1 MSTLDWVIVT
11 IFLSLTVFIGL
22 FYTKK
27 ASTIK
32 DYALG
37 GRKFST
43 ATLSATII
51 ATWISGSSLS
61 SSIREIY
68 FGGLSYIFSLSGW
81 VLIFLVIAV
90 FFIPRMGEFLGKLSI
105 AQAMGDIYG
114 REVRIVTIICG
125 FFCGVCTV
133 SAQFKVV
140 SNIVSYFL
148 ETQENY
154 ALYLVS
160 IIVILYSCYGG
171 VRAVAITDVLQA
183 CSFAIF
189 LPSVCLF
196 IWSSFDSKSDVI
208 SAVSNNPMFQFDY
221 TFSSENPNLLSCIA
235 LFIYLVIPAF
245 NPAVF
250 QRVAIAK
257 DLKQAQKAF
266 FIAFACT
273 FIITIFSCTIGVLI
287 WAKNPNLQA
296 NQLIGYF
303 IESCSYPG
311 MLGLTIVGILSM
323 MMSTADSYINSSAV
337 LISYDLPDSFNIKL
351 SSQQQLNLSRICT
364 LVIGIAAIAIASRY
378 QRLLDI
384 FITATSVYTVVSVTF
399 ILAVFGFRSTSK
411 CVFIGM
417 AFGLTTMFIWKGYFE
432 ESTKINCFVPSF
444 IANLLGLLLSHYILR
459 QPGGWVGIKDVQS
472 YNAIMSERKE
482 FFSSYIEI
490 FKNFN
495 LLFTHKNNVPTQTTY
510 LYSSLIVIIS
520 TFIGMCSTSKNI
532 ATEYSIII
540 SLLEQS
546 SLVLATIFITYAI
559 FWFHKIETT
568 KYVPIFWII
577 SMFYTLIF
585 ASTILAIINDFS
597 TINILIL
604 IINNIFILSLIDWRV
619 SLPLSSIV
627 VLMSIL
633 FLNFTTDINF
643 TEFEN
648 FNPNGFYVLI
658 TIFVTIIA
666 FIRPKQI
673 EIDILYS
680 KNTKLNKKL
689 KLQSEELIDFILKP
703 SIENSKFMQQLIIK
717 LTSFVDIL
725 SPACKELKNTATA
738 QDIKSEKLLKEI
750 EYTSE
755 QIQLTTQKLLSFAGN
770 KFNSMKLDVKH
781 FDFVELLEESV
792 QTIKSIYPTNARIQ
806 FYLDNAP
813 DDVDLNGDKFYISY
827 LISNLLLY
835 AMKFSD
841 AGIIKIEASETSLS
855 YDLEQLGVKNVK
867 AIKFSIT
874 GNYQNSTN
882 NISNLLELDLY
893 SDPNLLKEFIGISIC
908 KKIIKAHY
916 GKIFIDRQND
926 ELMSIDVILPIN
938 VYDVRPKKLDVT
950 SEISDSRI
958 VARLFS
964 ILEDEIGIKQASSLL
979 EKLKTKL

>member
-1 MSTLDWVIVT
+1 MNILDWVIVT
-11 IFLSLTVFIGL
+11 IFLSLTIFIGL
-22 FYTKK
+22 IYTKK

-61 SSIREIY
+61 SFMREIY
-68 FGGLSYIFSLSGW
+68 FGGLSYIFSISGW

-105 AQAMGDIYG
+105 AEAMGDLYG

-125 FFCGVCTV
+125 FFCGVCAV
-133 SAQFKVV
+133 AAQFKVV
-140 SNIVSYFL
+140 SNLVSYFMQ
-148 ETQENY
+148 TQENY
-154 ALYLVS
+154 ALYLIS

-196 IWSSFDSKSDVI
+196 IWSSLDSKADVI
-208 SAVSNNPMFQFDY
+208 SAVSNNPMFHFDY
-221 TFSSENPNLLSCIA
+221 TFSSANPNLISCIA
-235 LFIYLVIPAF
+235 LFIYFVIPAF

-273 FIITIFSCTIGVLI
+273 FIITIFSCSIGVLI

-296 NQLIGYF
+296 NQLLGYF

-337 LISYDLPDSFNIKL
+337 LVSYDLPDSFNIKL
-351 SSQQQLNLSRICT
+351 TSKQQLNLSRICT
-364 LVIGIAAIAIASRY
+364 LVIGVAAIAIASRY

-444 IANLLGLLLSHYILR
+444 IANALGLVLSHYILR

-472 YNAIMSERKE
+472 YNAIMDERKE
-482 FFSSYIEI
+482 FFSSYVEI

-495 LLFTHKNNVPTQTTY
+495 LLFANKTDAPTQTRY
-510 LYSSLIVIIS
+510 LYSSLVVIIS
-520 TFIGMCSTSKNI
+520 TFAGMFSASQNI
-532 ATEYSIII
+532 ATEYSIIT
-540 SLLEQS
+540 SFLEQS

-559 FWFHKIETT
+559 FWSNKIENT
-568 KYVPIFWII
+568 KYAQIFWVV

-585 ASTILAIINDFS
+585 CSTTLAIINDFS
-597 TINILIL
+597 TINVLIL
-604 IINNIFILSLIDWRV
+604 IINNIFLLSIIDWRV
-619 SLPLSSIV
+619 SLPLSSIA

-633 FLNFTTDINF
+633 FLNFTTEINF
-643 TEFEN
+643 AEFEN
-648 FNPNGFYVLI
+648 FNSNGFYVLI
-658 TIFVTIIA
+658 TIFATIIA

-673 EIDILYS
+673 EIDVLQLR
-680 KNTKLNKKL
+680 NAKLNKKL
-689 KLQSEELIDFILKP
+689 KLQNEELIDFILKP
-703 SIENSKFMQQLIIK
+703 SIENNKFMQQVLIK
-717 LTSFVDIL
+717 LTSLVNL
-725 SPACKELKNTATA
+725 LCPACKELKNIAPT
-738 QDIKSEKLLKEI
+738 QDIKFEKLIKEI
-750 EYTSE
+750 EYNSE
-755 QIQLTTQKLLSFAGN
+755 QIQLTNQKLLGFAAN
-770 KFNSMKLDVKH
+770 KFNNMKLDVTN
-781 FDFVELLEESV
+781 FDFVQLLEESI
-792 QTIKSIYPTNARIQ
+792 QTIKSSYPSDARIQ
-806 FYLDNAP
+806 FYLNNAP
-813 DDVDLNGDKFYISY
+813 DDVDLKGDRFYISY
-827 LISNLLLY
+827 LINTLLLHT
-835 AMKFSD
+835 MQVTD
-841 AGIIKIEASETSLS
+841 AGIIKIETSETSLS
-855 YDLEQLGVKNVK
+855 YNLEELGVKNVR

-874 GNYQNSTN
+874 ANYQNSGP
-882 NISNLLELDLY
+882 NITNLLELDLY
-893 SDPNLLKEFIGISIC
+893 STPNLLKEFIGIGIC
-908 KKIIKAHY
+908 KKIIQAHY
-916 GKIFIDRQND
+916 GKIFTDRQKD
-926 ELMSIDVILPIN
+926 GLMSIDVILPIN

-950 SEISDSRI
+950 LEISDSRI
-958 VARLFS
+958 IARLFD

-979 EKLKTKL
+979 EKLKTNL